1 MALLIYQKD
10 NPQQPIIVK
19 GDMNSLNKKLDGF
32 NHQERVHNMNSVNTI
47 TGIELESWHGN
58 KIKFMNYDS
67 WSHVVEEK
75 DEVVKKRLAEMEK
88 AQKEKQIMMNKSRN
102 PDLITQPQ
110 MMFPRGRGR
119 GN

>member
-1 MALLIYQKD
+1 MALLIYMKGD
-10 NPQQPIIVK
+10 PKAIIVK
-19 GDMNSLNKKLDGF
+19 ESMKELEEMLNKIPGG
-32 NHQERVHNMNSVNTI
+32 NTM
-47 TGIELESWHGN
+47 GGMLELNGWYGN
-58 KIKFMNYDS
+58 KIAFCNPLEN

-75 DEVVKKRLAEMEK
+75 DSIVKQRLSDHEK